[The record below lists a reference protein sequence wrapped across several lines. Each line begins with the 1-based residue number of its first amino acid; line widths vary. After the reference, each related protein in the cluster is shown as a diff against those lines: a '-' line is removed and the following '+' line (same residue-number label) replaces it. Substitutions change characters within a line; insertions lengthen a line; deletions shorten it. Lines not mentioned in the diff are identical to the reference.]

1 MSIVETHN
9 NESSQFLVTLAY
21 RVLDVWYAFIEMV
34 RSLPG
39 GAIVINYIRASHKN
53 DPWRTLLELLL
64 FLVALRYF
72 LASRFNQD
80 DPEKMTLS
88 KRDID
93 ELIDEWE
100 SEPIVLPVRKDEV
113 WQLETNPEIIGA
125 ILPHSKVVNPL
136 DNSKTIDNVLNFA
149 SLDFLGMNNDP
160 NVKDNSI
167 ACIREVGVGACGPPN
182 FYGTQSVHVR
192 IREDLARFLGA
203 QDSILYGQ
211 DYSGISTILPCFLKR
226 GDIVVM
232 DEGCNLALQKAAM
245 LSRCDIEYFEHN
257 DLTHLEEILTDLES
271 DLKDGPLNRRFIVTE
286 GLFENFGDSPDLL
299 KLVEIKNRFKFRLIL
314 DESNSIGTL
323 GSNGRGL
330 AEVFNI
336 ERTDIELTIGTMAR
350 AFGTSGGFC
359 AGHKDMIYHQILNSN
374 GYVFS
379 AALPPYCAVAASTV
393 IKLLEDSQV
402 EGKINPYIRQ
412 LAENNQLLF
421 ELFSQSEKL
430 SNYVHVISAGYS
442 PSVHIRINP
451 DVRKSL
457 KLPEVYGGEDSAVSK
472 AIKNGHEDLYFD
484 ENYNL
489 ESFKLQTIINQCLE
503 SKVLLTR
510 CKRIL
515 HHEILAVVPALI
527 VHSNAKFT
535 KSEIKEAFKVI
546 EYNIIDVLDSWRN
559 ESLL

>member
-1 MSIVETHN
+1 MSIVTTN
-9 NESSQFLVTLAY
+9 NKESSQFLVALAY
-21 RVLDVWYAFIEMV
+21 RVLDIWYAFIEGV
-34 RSLPG
+34 QCLPG
-39 GAIVINYIRASHKN
+39 GAIIINYIKASHKN
-53 DPWRTLLELLL
+53 DPWRTLLEVLL

-72 LASRFNQD
+72 LESRYNQD
-80 DPEKMTLS
+80 DPEKMALS
-88 KRDID
+88 KRDVD

-100 SEPIVLPVRKDEV
+100 SEPIVLPIREDER

-136 DNSKTIDNVLNFA
+136 DNSKVIDNVLNFA
-149 SLDFLGMNNDP
+149 SLDFLGMSYDP
-160 NVKDNSI
+160 VVRENSI
-167 ACIREVGVGACGPPN
+167 ECIRDVGVGACGPPN
-182 FYGTQSVHVR
+182 FYGNQSVHVR
-192 IREDLARFLGA
+192 IREDLAKFLGA

-211 DYSGISTILPCFLKR
+211 DFSGISTILPCFLKR

-232 DEGCNLALQKAAM
+232 DEGCNLALQKAAV
-245 LSRCDIEYFEHN
+245 LSRCDIEWFEHN
-257 DLTHLEEILTDLES
+257 DMNHLEDILTDLAA
-271 DLKDGPLNRRFIVTE
+271 DLKDGPLNRRFIVSE

-299 KLVEIKNRFKFRLIL
+299 KLVEIKNKFKFRLIL

-323 GSNGRGL
+323 GANGRGL

-336 ERTDIELTIGTMAR
+336 DRSNIELTIGTMAR

-393 IKLLEDSQV
+393 IKLLEDSEVQ
-402 EGKINPYIRQ
+402 GKVNPYIKP

-421 ELFSQSEKL
+421 ELFDQSEKL
-430 SNYVHVISAGYS
+430 SQYVNVRSAGYS
-442 PSVHIRINP
+442 PSVHIRINH
-451 DVRKSL
+451 DLRQSF
-457 KLPEVYGGEDSAVSK
+457 KLPEVYGGQDSAIAK
-472 AIKNGHEDLYFD
+472 AVKNGHEDLYFD

-510 CKRIL
+510 CKRLL
-515 HHEILAVVPALI
+515 HHELLPVVPELI
-527 VHSNAKFT
+527 IHSNAKFT

-546 EYNIIDVLDSWRN
+546 ERNIIDVLDSWKN
-559 ESLL
+559 ES